1 MNSDSK
7 IPTNFSSL
15 NNDVIPDQTFIEEID
30 KYTPKL
36 SEEIVK
42 QICEEKGLITTDP
55 RLYIYHYIIEYS
67 FRVIAIAAQSFVED
81 ILTGTAES
89 INCKKKNNKFLEWK
103 ELSEILKE
111 KGITSNRTQFFCDN
125 LNVNLDKPTK

>member
-55 RLYIYHYIIEYS
+55 RLYIYHYIIEYI
-67 FRVIAIAAQSFVED
+67 RH
-81 ILTGTAES
+81 
-89 INCKKKNNKFLEWK
+89 
-103 ELSEILKE
+103 
-111 KGITSNRTQFFCDN
+111 FCN
-125 LNVNLDKPTK
+125 LRNL